1 MIPDK
6 RATHR
11 VSFERPITADMMA
24 IDGTWRR
31 ACTLKDVS
39 DTGAKLLVEGSVQGL
54 PLKEFFL
61 VLSSLGLGLSS
72 LRAFAWVNGE
82 QLGVTFIET
91 NPKGGEPGRQCLP
104 GRSEPAPV
112 SRPGTMNL
120 GTACADT
127 WYRDF
132 AISLPGLEAAA
143 CDHLSRRRFCFRSL
157 CQAVS
162 WSGSSV
168 PECGRHR
175 PPVLAC
181 SRTSL
186 LDPGSPR
193 PWMGLVEH
201 VSLL

>member
-1 MIPDK
+1 
-6 RATHR
+6 
-11 VSFERPITADMMA
+11 
-24 IDGTWRR
+24 
-31 ACTLKDVS
+31 
-39 DTGAKLLVEGSVQGL
+39 
-54 PLKEFFL
+54 
-61 VLSSLGLGLSS
+61 
-72 LRAFAWVNGE
+72 VNGE

-175 PPVLAC
+175 PPVVAC

-193 PWMGLVEH
+193 PRMGLVEH
-201 VSLL
+201 VSLYEDRLRIPVWNRRAGDHQPEDNQHGCERRKSKGEPPSKELVIPGRQLGFGLYRTDGKIAHLHLHPHHR